1 MSQFQQIIGQFS
13 FKKKILL
20 LTILVLAVGLTF
32 LTFGDSTEL
41 RNLIQLVLQLGQ
53 IIVDDLGS
61 DPKIAGND
69 VISVLRR

>member
-20 LTILVLAVGLTF
+20 LTTLVLAVGLMF

-41 RNLIQLVLQLGQ
+41 RDLVQLVLQLGQ
-53 IIVDDLGS
+53 IIIKDIGS
-61 DPKIAGND
+61 KGSSTLND
-69 VISVLRR
+69 GLVS